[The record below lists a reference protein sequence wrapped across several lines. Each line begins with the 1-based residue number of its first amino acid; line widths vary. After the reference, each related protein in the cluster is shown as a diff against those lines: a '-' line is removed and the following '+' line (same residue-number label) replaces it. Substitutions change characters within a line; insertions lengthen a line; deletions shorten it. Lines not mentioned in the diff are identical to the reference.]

1 MNAEIDRYLSTL
13 LSFTPGHKRGNQIGG
28 DYASLIH
35 VPVSGPERVY
45 SIAFGEEVNVLTT
58 AKYQETLWDALEES
72 DSDFIDSLRPQ
83 VDVLQAEVGADH
95 PVFEFLEVESL
106 SACANFS
113 DGAPGLDYLLPT
125 DVAAFGQASVVEC
138 WEPFGRDELNWISMI
153 GAMQTLVLQYEF
165 AAAGGTAE

>member
-1 MNAEIDRYLSTL
+1 MNADIDRYLSTL
-13 LSFTPGHKRGNQIGG
+13 LSFTPGHKRGNRIGG

-113 DGAPGLDYLLPT
+113 DGAPGLDYYLLMWQHS
-125 DVAAFGQASVVEC
+125 GQASVVEC
-138 WEPFGRDELNWISMI
+138 CEPFGRDELNWISMI
-153 GAMQTLVLQYEF
+153 GAMQTLVSQYEF